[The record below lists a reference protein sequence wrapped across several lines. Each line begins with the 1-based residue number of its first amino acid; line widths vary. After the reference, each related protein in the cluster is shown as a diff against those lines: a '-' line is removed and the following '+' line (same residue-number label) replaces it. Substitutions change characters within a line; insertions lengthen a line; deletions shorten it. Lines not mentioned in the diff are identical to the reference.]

1 VKLRA
6 LGEGSWHEGNRARVH
21 RALDGRRLAAARCA
35 ALASVSPLAAVSA
48 WVRERP
54 TKRAQR
60 AAWDRYRVAGEVVD
74 DARRAFGSAPNPV
87 TADQLRCAEIA
98 YVDAIA
104 IAGEFEVMNLPWEIP
119 GLSNAGWDAA
129 DSDCL

>member
-1 VKLRA
+1 MQRA
-6 LGEGSWHEGNRARVH
+6 LEGGT
-21 RALDGRRLAAARCA
+21 LAAARCA
-35 ALASVSPLAAVSA
+35 ALAGVSPLAAVSA

-60 AAWDRYRVAGEVVD
+60 GAWNRYRVAGEVRD
-74 DARRAFGSAPNPV
+74 DARQEFRSAPSPV

-119 GLSNAGWDAA
+119 EPSHAGWDVA
-129 DSDCL
+129 DSDRP

>member
-1 VKLRA
+1 M
-6 LGEGSWHEGNRARVH
+6 E
-21 RALDGRRLAAARCA
+21 AARCA
-35 ALASVSPLAAVSA
+35 ALAGVSPLAAVSA

-60 AAWDRYRVAGEVVD
+60 AAWDRYRVAGEVLD
-74 DARRAFGSAPNPV
+74 DAREEFRSAPSPV

-104 IAGEFEVMNLPWEIP
+104 IAGEFEVMNLPWRFP
-119 GLSNAGWDAA
+119 GSRMPGGMRQIRIARDCKRPPR
-129 DSDCL
+129 SDG

>member
-1 VKLRA
+1 LQRA
-6 LGEGSWHEGNRARVH
+6 LES
-21 RALDGRRLAAARCA
+21 RRLEAARCTG
-35 ALASVSPLAAVSA
+35 LASVSPLAAVSA

-60 AAWDRYRVAGEVVD
+60 AAWDRYRVAGEVLD
-74 DARRAFGSAPNPV
+74 DARQAFRSAPNPV
-87 TADQLRCAEIA
+87 TADQLRCAEVK

-129 DSDCL
+129 DSECS

>member
-1 VKLRA
+1 MLGGTLGARRGVDIKATDLGCSGRLRA
-6 LGEGSWHEGNRARVH
+6 
-21 RALDGRRLAAARCA
+21 RRLAGRCA

-60 AAWDRYRVAGEVVD
+60 GAWNRYRVAGEVRD
-74 DARRAFGSAPNPV
+74 DARQEFRSAPSPV

-104 IAGEFEVMNLPWEIP
+104 IAGEFE
-119 GLSNAGWDAA
+119 S
-129 DSDCL
+129 

>member
-1 VKLRA
+1 M
-6 LGEGSWHEGNRARVH
+6 E
-21 RALDGRRLAAARCA
+21 AARRA
-35 ALASVSPLAAVSA
+35 TLAGVSPLAAVSA

-60 AAWDRYRVAGEVVD
+60 AAWNRYRVAGEVLD
-74 DARRAFGSAPNPV
+74 DARQEFRSTPNPV

-119 GLSNAGWDAA
+119 GLSHAGRDAA

>member
-1 VKLRA
+1 M
-6 LGEGSWHEGNRARVH
+6 E
-21 RALDGRRLAAARCA
+21 AARYA
-35 ALASVSPLAAVSA
+35 TLASVSPLAAVSA

-60 AAWDRYRVAGEVVD
+60 AAWDRYRVAGEVRD
-74 DARRAFGSAPNPV
+74 DARRGFGSAPNPV

-119 GLSNAGWDAA
+119 ELSNAERGEA
-129 DSDCL
+129 DSTDSSFIDPTPDL

>member
-1 VKLRA
+1 M
-6 LGEGSWHEGNRARVH
+6 E
-21 RALDGRRLAAARCA
+21 AARYPTP
-35 ALASVSPLAAVSA
+35 ASVSPLAAVSA

-60 AAWDRYRVAGEVVD
+60 EAWDGYRVADEVLAH
-74 DARRAFGSAPNPV
+74 ARRAFGSAPNPV
-87 TADQLRCAEIA
+87 TADQLRCAEIE

-119 GLSNAGWDAA
+119 RPSNAEWDEENA
-129 DSDCL
+129 D

>member
-1 VKLRA
+1 
-6 LGEGSWHEGNRARVH
+6 
-21 RALDGRRLAAARCA
+21 
-35 ALASVSPLAAVSA
+35 VSPLAAVSA

-60 AAWDRYRVAGEVVD
+60 AAWDRYRVAGEVLD
-74 DARRAFGSAPNPV
+74 DARQAFGSCPNPV

-104 IAGEFEVMNLPWEIP
+104 IAGEFQVMKLPWEIP
-119 GLSNAGWDAA
+119 GSSNAESGEA
-129 DSDCL
+129 DSD

>member
-1 VKLRA
+1 LQRA
-6 LGEGSWHEGNRARVH
+6 LEGRW
-21 RALDGRRLAAARCA
+21 LAAARCA

-60 AAWDRYRVAGEVVD
+60 GAWNRYRVASEDLD
-74 DARRAFGSAPNPV
+74 DARQAFGSAPNPV

-119 GLSNAGWDAA
+119 GLSHAGWDAA
-129 DSDCL
+129 DSDCP

>member
-1 VKLRA
+1 MHA
-6 LGEGSWHEGNRARVH
+6 TSAG
-21 RALDGRRLAAARCA
+21 
-35 ALASVSPLAAVSA
+35 VSPLAAVSA
-48 WVRERP
+48 WVRQRP

-60 AAWDRYRVAGEVVD
+60 AAWDGYRAADEALE

-87 TADQLRCAEIA
+87 TADQVRCAEIE

-119 GLSNAGWDAA
+119 VLSNSEWDEA
-129 DSDCL
+129 DSD

>member
-1 VKLRA
+1 M
-6 LGEGSWHEGNRARVH
+6 
-21 RALDGRRLAAARCA
+21 
-35 ALASVSPLAAVSA
+35 SPLAAVSA

-60 AAWDRYRVAGEVVD
+60 AAWDGYRVADKVLE

-87 TADQLRCAEIA
+87 TADQLRCAKIE

-119 GLSNAGWDAA
+119 GLSNAEWREAKA
-129 DSDCL
+129 D

>member
-1 VKLRA
+1 M
-6 LGEGSWHEGNRARVH
+6 
-21 RALDGRRLAAARCA
+21 
-35 ALASVSPLAAVSA
+35 SPIAAVSA

-60 AAWDRYRVAGEVVD
+60 AAWNGYRIADEVLD
-74 DARRAFGSAPNPV
+74 DARRAYGSAPNPV
-87 TADQLRCAEIA
+87 TADQLRCAEIE

-119 GLSNAGWDAA
+119 GLSTAKWDEA
-129 DSDCL
+129 DSD

>member
-1 VKLRA
+1 M
-6 LGEGSWHEGNRARVH
+6 E
-21 RALDGRRLAAARCA
+21 AAQYATPA
-35 ALASVSPLAAVSA
+35 GVSPLAAVSA

-60 AAWDRYRVAGEVVD
+60 AAWNGYRVADEVLD

-87 TADQLRCAEIA
+87 TTDELRRAEIE

-104 IAGEFEVMNLPWEIP
+104 IAGEFEVMNLPWDIP
-119 GLSNAGWDAA
+119 RLSHVAWD
-129 DSDCL
+129 DDNTD

>member
-1 VKLRA
+1 M
-6 LGEGSWHEGNRARVH
+6 E
-21 RALDGRRLAAARCA
+21 AARRA
-35 ALASVSPLAAVSA
+35 TLAGVSPLAAVSA

-60 AAWDRYRVAGEVVD
+60 AAWNRYRVAGEVLD
-74 DARRAFGSAPNPV
+74 DARQEFRSTPNPV

-98 YVDAIA
+98 SVDAIA

-119 GLSNAGWDAA
+119 GPSHAESDAA
-129 DSDCL
+129 DSDYH

>member
-1 VKLRA
+1 MQ
-6 LGEGSWHEGNRARVH
+6 
-21 RALDGRRLAAARCA
+21 AARYA
-35 ALASVSPLAAVSA
+35 TLASVSPLAAVSA

-60 AAWDRYRVAGEVVD
+60 AAWDSYRVADKGLD

-87 TADQLRCAEIA
+87 TADQLRCAQIE

-104 IAGEFEVMNLPWEIP
+104 IAGEFEVMNIPWEIP
-119 GLSNAGWDAA
+119 VPSNSAQPGWDGSSEA
-129 DSDCL
+129 

>member
-1 VKLRA
+1 MQPAV
-6 LGEGSWHEGNRARVH
+6 E
-21 RALDGRRLAAARCA
+21 GRRREAARYA
-35 ALASVSPLAAVSA
+35 TPAGMSPLAAVSA
-48 WVRERP
+48 WVRQRP

-60 AAWDRYRVAGEVVD
+60 AAWDRYRVAGEVRD
-74 DARRAFGSAPNPV
+74 DARREFGSAPNPV

-119 GLSNAGWDAA
+119 GPSNAEWGAA
-129 DSDCL
+129 DSD